1 MNARYPSATDYS
13 MALQQPTAAFSVP
26 ELREA
31 EFKKGRRGLMVIAGS
46 SAVVFHA
53 AIGGR
58 DYALRCYTREDA
70 STPDRYAALD
80 EYVARTQLDRYV
92 SKVRW
97 VDQAVQVKGGRWP
110 VLTMEWIDGRRLN
123 DHVGELAASG
133 DTAALSS
140 LAAQWLTLVS
150 DLQAAEFAHGDLQHG
165 NILVEAAGK
174 LRLVDFDSVWIP
186 PLRGHPAPT
195 ETGHASYQPYSLN
208 PADHWGPYMD
218 TFPGLVIYLA
228 LLALARAP
236 GLWDK
241 LDNGDN
247 LLFERADLAPPHQTE
262 VWTLLAGLGDPA
274 IDRLAAKLRE
284 FCAPD
289 WTAAVTL
296 QAAVTLNWW
305 ERTGDP
311 AGTAAGQRQPEPGK
325 AGPALTPRGPG
336 PGTPSSPPAEPSGPS
351 SPGRIP
357 GPRRPAAAG
366 TGTWW
371 DQAAGHGTPAP
382 QEQGAPAARSQR
394 PVARKRAPSPARR
407 VFGGVILALG
417 IVLALVI
424 PVVGAAVTVAVIAV
438 IAGILV
444 MVVPGGPAP
453 PGGS

>member
-31 EFKKGRRGLMVIAGS
+31 EFKKGRRGLVVIAGS

-92 SKVRW
+92 SQVRW
-97 VDQAVQVKGGRWP
+97 VDQAVQVKGDQWP

-123 DHVGELAASG
+123 DHVGDLAGSG
-133 DTAALSS
+133 DTAALRS
-140 LAAQWLTLVS
+140 LAGQWLTLVS
-150 DLQAAEFAHGDLQHG
+150 DLQEAQFAHGDLQHG
-165 NILVEAAGK
+165 NILVEGTGK

-186 PLRGHPAPT
+186 PLSGHPAPT
-195 ETGHASYQPYSLN
+195 EAGHASYQRYSPN

-228 LLALARAP
+228 LLALSRAP

-247 LLFERADLAPPHQTE
+247 LLFERADLVPPHQTE
-262 VWTLLAGLGDPA
+262 VWTLLAGLGDPT

-296 QAAVTLNWW
+296 RAAITLNWW
-305 ERTGDP
+305 ERTGDL
-311 AGTAAGQRQPEPGK
+311 AGTAAGQRQPEPRN
-325 AGPALTPRGPG
+325 AGPAPAPQGPG
-336 PGTPSSPPAEPSGPS
+336 AGKPSPPSAGPSGPP
-351 SPGRIP
+351 SPGRVP
-357 GPRRPAAAG
+357 EPRRPAAAG

-371 DQAAGHGTPAP
+371 DQAAGRGTPAP
-382 QEQGAPAARSQR
+382 PEPKVPAAGSQR
-394 PVARKRAPSPARR
+394 PVAGSRPPSPARR
-407 VFGGVILALG
+407 VLGGVLLAAG
-417 IVLALVI
+417 IVLMVALHGAGGAVA
-424 PVVGAAVTVAVIAV
+424 AAVVMV

-444 MVVPGGPAP
+444 MVVPGGPAS